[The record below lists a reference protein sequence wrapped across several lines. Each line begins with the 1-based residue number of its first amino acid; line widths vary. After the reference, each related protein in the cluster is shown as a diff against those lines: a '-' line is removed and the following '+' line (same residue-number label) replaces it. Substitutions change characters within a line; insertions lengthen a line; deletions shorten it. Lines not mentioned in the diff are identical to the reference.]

1 MKPSNIFFIGRKQG
15 VGLRRFRLSHLENRR
30 PEESEGLRRANLS
43 IRQVRFLRNAD
54 VIWVRV
60 RPEFTTDKER
70 RRIKQRLRPF
80 RGQIPIIN
88 DIVVFD
94 QYDCKDIT
102 FSIWKEHGIDC
113 PDFISFDIFQDT
125 YNRADTV
132 EQILKFLHKYEKI
145 VLRTNNETAAK
156 GMYIL
161 NSNVIE
167 KDINTIVDD
176 LENRCRMFFPKRS
189 GTRLIA
195 VEFIN
200 SQDSAGY
207 IDLYRAHILM
217 GQIISYYAVTSKQ
230 DIFHNVD
237 MEEQCMERFIKLN
250 EDLNDKIESLNDQ
263 ILQASNVLECNLGA
277 IEFFL
282 VDNKP
287 IFIEFNPMWG
297 GHASMIGFG
306 NTIVQNY
313 LETNKKE
320 LEERIPN
327 IYAWLN
333 YPNYYKELFEKIHK
347 SIQPITY

>member
-30 PEESEGLRRANLS
+30 PEEFEGLRRASSS
-43 IRQVRFLRNAD
+43 IRQVRLLRNAD

-60 RPEFTTDKER
+60 RPEFTTDQDRQK
-70 RRIKQRLRPF
+70 IGKRLRPF
-80 RGQIPIIN
+80 RDRIPIIN
-88 DIVVFD
+88 DIVVFNN
-94 QYDCKDIT
+94 YDCKDTT
-102 FSIWKEHGIDC
+102 FSIWKEHGIAC
-113 PDFISFDIFQDT
+113 PDFISFDLFQDT
-125 YNRADTV
+125 YNHADAV
-132 EQILKFLHKYEKI
+132 EQILKFLNKYGKI
-145 VLRTNNETAAK
+145 VLRTNNETAAN

-161 NSNVIE
+161 NSNVIG
-167 KDINTIVDD
+167 KDINTIVND

-189 GTRLIA
+189 CTRIIA

-200 SQDSAGY
+200 SQDTEGY

-217 GQIISYYAVTSKQ
+217 GQIISYYAVTNKQ

-237 MEEQCMERFIKLN
+237 MEEQCMERFIKIN
-250 EDLNDKIESLNDQ
+250 EDLNDKIGSLDDQ

-306 NTIVQNY
+306 NTKVQNY
-313 LETNKKE
+313 LDTNIKE
-320 LEERIPN
+320 LKKRIPN

-333 YPNYYKELFEKIHK
+333 YPNYYKALFEQIHK
-347 SIQPITY
+347 SIQSTTY